1 MSLMKLKKIAAA
13 GIIAAMLS
21 TATACNDE
29 TVVTT
34 HEEAVNISFSWW
46 GNDAR
51 NEYTMQA
58 IEIFEELNPDINVIC
73 NYSEWS
79 GYQVRNNVQMVS
91 NTEADVMQINFAWI
105 EQYSPKGT
113 GYYDINKLSDYIDLS
128 CFTENDLS
136 FGMKNG
142 YLNAIPIALNTQ
154 TVYVNKTIYDQ
165 YGLDIPTTWDEI
177 FEAAEVMNGENYPMT
192 ANVKA
197 MLFYLISYTEQ
208 QSGHE
213 FITKDGKLGFDTDD
227 LKVMLEF
234 YKQLVDKKVAP
245 QTEYYERLNLDSGNY
260 AGTVAWLSDASSY
273 LGGAEE
279 AGYEV
284 VIADY
289 TKSESAETLGWYSK
303 PATMYAISANTE
315 YPEQSARL
323 LDFLLNSKEMAELQG
338 VEKGIPLSSAA
349 RGYLEE
355 SGLLKGLQYEAFL
368 KMNENAEKLK
378 DISPYHENTDILD
391 LIQQSCNV
399 VLFGKSDSDDEAILL
414 KENLESVLNSLQD

>member
-1 MSLMKLKKIAAA
+1 
-13 GIIAAMLS
+13 
-21 TATACNDE
+21 
-29 TVVTT
+29 
-34 HEEAVNISFSWW
+34 
-46 GNDAR
+46 
-51 NEYTMQA
+51 
-58 IEIFEELNPDINVIC
+58 
-73 NYSEWS
+73 
-79 GYQVRNNVQMVS
+79 VRNNVQMVS

-213 FITKDGKLGFDTDD
+213 FITKDGKLGFDADD

-279 AGYEV
+279 AGYEI

-289 TKSESAETLGWYSK
+289 TKSENAETLGWYSK

-368 KMNENAEKLK
+368 KMSENAEKLK

-414 KENLESVLNSLQD
+414 KENLESVLSSLQD